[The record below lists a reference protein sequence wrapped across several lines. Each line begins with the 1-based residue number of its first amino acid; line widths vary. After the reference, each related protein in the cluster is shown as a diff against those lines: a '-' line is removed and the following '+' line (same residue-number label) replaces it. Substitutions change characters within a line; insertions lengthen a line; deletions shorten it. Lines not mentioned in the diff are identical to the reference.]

1 MYIFITQLPRNQK
14 LLAHNS
20 SDMAAIEEVS
30 QFVTFLILWQHV
42 LLARNEVENSNH
54 KINQNFEIMMG
65 FHANCAEKFAVR
77 HWLPRQIVATDEEC

>member
-1 MYIFITQLPRNQK
+1 MYSTASSRSETYF
-14 LLAHNS
+14 AHNL

-30 QFVTFLILWQHV
+30 QFVTFLILWEHV
-42 LLARNEVENSNH
+42 LLARNEVENFNH

-65 FHANCAEKFAVR
+65 FHANDAEKFAAR